1 MEEEAD
7 TILVSKHSRNKAMGG
22 EVVTVM
28 ISLSVYSS
36 PQGPWERAQ
45 AVQRDIEQIKE
56 NT

>member
-28 ISLSVYSS
+28 IFLSVYSS